1 MTKLTYVY
9 VATDGNRVEDLTYK
23 EATQLVAR
31 MGGHI
36 TAVYTPIVE
45 SGDCFSAKRKAIL
58 AKRRKS

>member
-1 MTKLTYVY
+1 MTKLTYVFT
-9 VATDGNRVEDLTYK
+9 ATDGNRVENLTYRQ
-23 EATQLVAR
+23 ATQLVAK

-58 AKRRKS
+58 AQRRKS